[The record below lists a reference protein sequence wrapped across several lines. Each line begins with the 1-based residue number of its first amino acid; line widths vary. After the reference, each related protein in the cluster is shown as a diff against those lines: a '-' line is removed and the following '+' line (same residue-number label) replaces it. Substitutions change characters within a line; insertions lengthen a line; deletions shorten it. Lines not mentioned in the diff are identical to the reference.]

1 MGISDCGLRIWD
13 GGGERLG
20 AREMSYR
27 QTEDQF
33 SVGVYQKR
41 DLVIV
46 RGDGARVWDE
56 SGREY
61 VDCVA
66 GIGVANVGHCH
77 PAVVAAIQTQAARL
91 ITCNEIFY
99 NDARARVLERLDRI
113 TPEGINRFFLCNSGT
128 EAVEG
133 AIKFARMATGR
144 KHVVAAMRGYH
155 GKTLGSLSATWER
168 RFKEPFAP
176 LVPDFSHVPYNNA
189 AEFEKAIDD
198 QTAAVILEPIQ
209 GEGGVR
215 PATAEFLQAVRRA
228 CDGKGALLIIDEIQ
242 TGFGRTG
249 RMFAC
254 EHFGVLPDILTM
266 AKGIAGGVPM
276 GAIGINR
283 RVGEIEKQSHT
294 STFGGNPLACAAA
307 AAAIDV
313 LVGQDLPR
321 HAAEMGAYF
330 VERLRAMASPRV
342 REIRGLGLMIGLE
355 LKEKAGPFAQALMQ
369 EGVLALLAGTTV
381 LRFLPP
387 LVISREQIDRV
398 VDALAQV
405 LAAGARAGAE

>member
-1 MGISDCGLRIWD
+1 MTDH
-13 GGGERLG
+13 
-20 AREMSYR
+20 R
-27 QTEDQF
+27 QIEDHY

-41 DLVIV
+41 DLVLV
-46 RGDGARVWDE
+46 RGQGAHVWDE
-56 SGREY
+56 DGREY

-66 GIGVANVGHCH
+66 GVGVANVGHCH
-77 PAVVAAIQTQAARL
+77 PAVVAAIREQAARL
-91 ITCNEIFY
+91 ITCNELFY
-99 NDARARVLERLDRI
+99 NDARSRCLERLDRI

-144 KHVVAAMRGYH
+144 KRVVAAMRGYH

-168 RFKEPFAP
+168 KYREPFAP
-176 LVPDFSHVPYNNA
+176 LVPDFTHVPYNNIP
-189 AEFEKAIDD
+189 EFTTAIDAE
-198 QTAAVILEPIQ
+198 TAAVILEPIQ

-215 PATAEFLQAVRRA
+215 PASAEFLQAVRRS
-228 CDGKGALLIIDEIQ
+228 CDERGALLIIDEIQ

-266 AKGIAGGVPM
+266 AKGIAGGIPM
-276 GAIGINR
+276 GAIGIDR

-307 AAAIDV
+307 AAAIDT
-313 LVGQDLPR
+313 LVGQDLPKR
-321 HAAEMGAYF
+321 AAETGAYF
-330 VERLRAMASPRV
+330 LERLRQIQSPRI
-342 REIRGLGLMIGLE
+342 REIRGLGLMVGIE
-355 LKEKAGPFAQALMQ
+355 LKEKAGPLAQALMQ

-387 LVISREQIDRV
+387 LVITREDIDKV
-398 VDALAQV
+398 VTALAKV
-405 LAAGARAGAE
+405 LAAAQRNGQD

>member
-1 MGISDCGLRIWD
+1 MNHRQ
-13 GGGERLG
+13 
-20 AREMSYR
+20 REDR
-27 QTEDQF
+27 F

-46 RGDGARVWDE
+46 RGEGALVWDE
-56 SGREY
+56 AGREY

-77 PAVVAAIQTQAARL
+77 PAVVAAVQAQAARL
-91 ITCNEIFY
+91 ITCNELFY
-99 NDARARVLERLDRI
+99 NDARAQCLERLDRI

-133 AIKFARMATGR
+133 AIKFARMATRR

-168 RFKEPFAP
+168 KYKEPFAP
-176 LVPDFSHVPYNNA
+176 LVPDFSHVPYNNI
-189 AEFEKAIDD
+189 AEFEKAIDE
-198 QTAAVILEPIQ
+198 QTAAVILEPVQ

-215 PATAEFLQAVRRA
+215 PATAEFLQAIRKA
-228 CDGKGALLIIDEIQ
+228 CDQKGALLIIDEIQ

-249 RMFAC
+249 RLFAC
-254 EHFGVLPDILTM
+254 EHFDVLPDIITM

-276 GAIGINR
+276 GAIGIDR

-307 AAAIDV
+307 VAAIDA
-313 LVGQDLPR
+313 LTGEDLPR
-321 HAAEMGAYF
+321 RAADTGAYF
-330 VERLRAMASPRV
+330 VRRLREIESPRI
-342 REIRGLGLMIGLE
+342 REIRGLGLMIGIE
-355 LKEKAGPFAQALMQ
+355 MKDKAGPVAQALMQ

-387 LVISREQIDRV
+387 LVITREHVDRV
-398 VDALAQV
+398 VESLARV
-405 LAAGARAGAE
+405 LAAKPSAEAE

>member
-1 MGISDCGLRIWD
+1 MDCKRIED
-13 GGGERLG
+13 G
-20 AREMSYR
+20 
-27 QTEDQF
+27 F

-46 RGDGARVWDE
+46 RGEGARVWDDA
-56 SGREY
+56 GREY
-61 VDCVA
+61 VDCVG

-77 PAVVAAIQTQAARL
+77 PAVVTAIQAQAARL
-91 ITCNEIFY
+91 ITCNELFY
-99 NDARARVLERLDRI
+99 NDARARCLERLDRI

-168 RFKEPFAP
+168 KYKEPFAP
-176 LVPDFSHVPYNNA
+176 LVPDFSHVPYNNI

-198 QTAAVILEPIQ
+198 QTAAVILEPVQ

-215 PATAEFLQAVRRA
+215 PATSEFLQAIRRA
-228 CDGKGALLIIDEIQ
+228 CDQKGALLIIDEIQ

-249 RMFAC
+249 RLFAC
-254 EHFGVLPDILTM
+254 KHFGVLPDIITM

-276 GAIGINR
+276 GAIGIDR

-313 LVGQDLPR
+313 LIGEDLPR
-321 HAAEMGAYF
+321 RAAEIGAHF
-330 VERLRAMASPRV
+330 LRRLREIESPRI
-342 REIRGLGLMIGLE
+342 REIRGLGLMIGIE
-355 LKEKAGPFAQALMQ
+355 LKDKAGPVAQALMQ

-387 LVISREQIDRV
+387 LVITWEQVDRV
-398 VDALAQV
+398 VESLTRV
-405 LAAGARAGAE
+405 LAAKPQATAE

>member
-1 MGISDCGLRIWD
+1 
-13 GGGERLG
+13 
-20 AREMSYR
+20 
-27 QTEDQF
+27 
-33 SVGVYQKR
+33 VYQKR
-41 DLVIV
+41 GVVIV
-46 RGDGARVWDE
+46 RGEGARVWDDA
-56 SGREY
+56 GREY
-61 VDCVA
+61 VDCVG
-66 GIGVANVGHCH
+66 GIGVANVGHCN
-77 PAVVAAIQTQAARL
+77 PAVVAAIQAQAARL
-91 ITCNEIFY
+91 ITCNELFY
-99 NDARARVLERLDRI
+99 NDARACCLEQLDRI

-168 RFKEPFAP
+168 KYREPFAP
-176 LVPDFSHVPYNNA
+176 LVPDFSHVPYNNVE
-189 AEFEKAIDD
+189 EFEKAIDN

-228 CDGKGALLIIDEIQ
+228 CDEKGALLIIDEIQ

-276 GAIGINR
+276 GAIGIDR
-283 RVGEIEKQSHT
+283 RVGEIERLSHT

-307 AAAIDV
+307 VAAINV

-321 HAAEMGAYF
+321 QAAETGEYF
-330 VERLRAMASPRV
+330 VRRLREIESPRF
-342 REIRGLGLMIGLE
+342 REIRGLGLMIGVE
-355 LKEKAGPFAQALMQ
+355 LKDKAGPIAQALM
-369 EGVLALLAGTTV
+369 EKGVLVLLAGTTV

-387 LVISREQIDRV
+387 LVINREQVDQV
-398 VDALAQV
+398 VKTLATV
-405 LAAGARAGAE
+405 LAAGPRATAE

>member
-1 MGISDCGLRIWD
+1 MNH
-13 GGGERLG
+13 
-20 AREMSYR
+20 R
-27 QTEDQF
+27 QSEDQF

-46 RGDGARVWDE
+46 RGEGAVVWDDA
-56 SGREY
+56 GREY

-77 PAVVAAIQTQAARL
+77 PAVVAAVQTQAARL
-91 ITCNEIFY
+91 ITCNELFY
-99 NDARARVLERLDRI
+99 NDARAQCLERLDRI

-168 RFKEPFAP
+168 KYKEPFAP
-176 LVPDFSHVPYNNA
+176 LVPDFSHVPYNNI
-189 AEFEKAIDD
+189 AEFEKAIDE
-198 QTAAVILEPIQ
+198 QTAAVILESVQ

-215 PATAEFLQAVRRA
+215 PASADFLRAIRTA
-228 CDGKGALLIIDEIQ
+228 CDQTGALLIIDEIQ

-249 RMFAC
+249 RLFAC
-254 EHFGVLPDILTM
+254 EHFGVLPDIITM

-276 GAIGINR
+276 GAIGIDR

-307 AAAIDV
+307 VAAIDV
-313 LVGQDLPR
+313 LTGEDLPGR
-321 HAAEMGAYF
+321 AADTGAYF
-330 VERLRAMASPRV
+330 MGRLREIKSARI
-342 REIRGLGLMIGLE
+342 REVRGLGLMIGIE
-355 LKEKAGPFAQALMQ
+355 MKDKAGPIAQALMQ

-387 LVISREQIDRV
+387 LVITREQVDRV
-398 VDALAQV
+398 VESLTRV
-405 LAAGARAGAE
+405 LAAKPSAEPE

>member
-1 MGISDCGLRIWD
+1 MGY
-13 GGGERLG
+13 
-20 AREMSYR
+20 REI
-27 QTEDQF
+27 EDRF

-41 DLVIV
+41 DLAIV
-46 RGDGARVWDE
+46 RGEGARVWDE
-56 SGREY
+56 AGWEY

-77 PAVVAAIQTQAARL
+77 PAVVAAIQAQAARL
-91 ITCNEIFY
+91 ITCNELFY
-99 NDARARVLERLDRI
+99 NDARAQCLERLDRI
-113 TPEGINRFFLCNSGT
+113 TPDGINRFFLCNSGT

-168 RFKEPFAP
+168 KYKEPFAP
-176 LVPDFSHVPYNNA
+176 LVPDFSHVPYNNV
-189 AEFEKAIDD
+189 AEFTGAIDD

-215 PATAEFLQAVRRA
+215 PATGEFLQAVRRA
-228 CDGKGALLIIDEIQ
+228 CDEKGALLIIDEIQ

-276 GAIGINR
+276 GAIGIDR

-307 AAAIDV
+307 VAAIDV
-313 LVGQDLPR
+313 LTGEDLPR
-321 HAAEMGAYF
+321 RAAEIGAYF
-330 VERLRAMASPRV
+330 VERLRAIGSPRI
-342 REIRGLGLMIGLE
+342 REIRGLGLMIGIE
-355 LKEKAGPFAQALMQ
+355 LKDKAGPVAQTLMQ

-387 LVISREQIDRV
+387 LVITREQVDRV
-398 VDALAQV
+398 VDALAKV
-405 LAAGARAGAE
+405 LGAGPRAGAE

>member
-1 MGISDCGLRIWD
+1 
-13 GGGERLG
+13 
-20 AREMSYR
+20 MSYR
-27 QTEDQF
+27 QTGDQF

-276 GAIGINR
+276 GAIGIDR

-307 AAAIDV
+307 TAAIDV

-398 VDALAQV
+398 VDALARV

>member
-1 MGISDCGLRIWD
+1 MDFK
-13 GGGERLG
+13 RL
-20 AREMSYR
+20 
-27 QTEDQF
+27 EDQF

-56 SGREY
+56 TGREY

-77 PAVVAAIQTQAARL
+77 PEVVKAVQTQASRL
-91 ITCNEIFY
+91 ITCNELFY
-99 NDARARVLERLDRI
+99 NDARAQCLERLDRI
-113 TPEGINRFFLCNSGT
+113 TPEGITRFFLCNSGT

-168 RFKEPFAP
+168 KYKEPFAP
-176 LVPDFSHVPYNNA
+176 LVPDFSHVPYNNVA
-189 AEFEKAIDD
+189 DFIAAIDER
-198 QTAAVILEPIQ
+198 TAAVILEPIQ

-215 PATAEFLQAVRRA
+215 PATAEFLQAIRA
-228 CDGKGALLIIDEIQ
+228 DCDRKGALLIIDEIQ

-266 AKGIAGGVPM
+266 AKGIAGGIPM
-276 GAIGINR
+276 GAIGIDQ

-294 STFGGNPLACAAA
+294 STFGGNPLACSAAV
-307 AAAIDV
+307 AAIDV
-313 LVGQDLPR
+313 LVGQELPR
-321 HAAEMGAYF
+321 RAAEIGSYF
-330 VERLRAMASPRV
+330 LGRLREIRSSRI
-342 REIRGLGLMIGLE
+342 REVRGLGLMIGIE
-355 LKEKAGPFAQALMQ
+355 LKDKAGPVAQALMQ
-369 EGVLALLAGTTV
+369 EGVLVLLAGTTV
-381 LRFLPP
+381 LRLLPP
-387 LVISREQIDRV
+387 LVITRAQVDRV
-398 VDALAQV
+398 VGALAKV
-405 LAAGARAGAE
+405 LTANPRAAAE

>member
-1 MGISDCGLRIWD
+1 MDCKRIED
-13 GGGERLG
+13 G
-20 AREMSYR
+20 
-27 QTEDQF
+27 F

-46 RGDGARVWDE
+46 RGEGARVWDE
-56 SGREY
+56 AGREY

-77 PAVVAAIQTQAARL
+77 PAVVAAIQAQAARL
-91 ITCNEIFY
+91 ITCNELFY
-99 NDARARVLERLDRI
+99 NDARARCLERLDRI

-168 RFKEPFAP
+168 KYKEPFAP
-176 LVPDFSHVPYNNA
+176 LVPDFSHVPYNNISEFTA
-189 AEFEKAIDD
+189 AVDD
-198 QTAAVILEPIQ
+198 QTAAVILEPVQ

-215 PATAEFLQAVRRA
+215 PATSEFLQAVRKA
-228 CDGKGALLIIDEIQ
+228 CDEKGALLIIDEIQ

-249 RMFAC
+249 RLFAC

-276 GAIGINR
+276 GAIGIDR

-307 AAAIDV
+307 VAAIDV
-313 LVGQDLPR
+313 LTGEDLPR
-321 HAAEMGAYF
+321 RAAETGAYF
-330 VERLRAMASPRV
+330 VRRLREIESPRI
-342 REIRGLGLMIGLE
+342 REIRGLGLMIGIE
-355 LKEKAGPFAQALMQ
+355 LKDKAGPIAQALMQ

-387 LVISREQIDRV
+387 LVITREQVDRV
-398 VDALAQV
+398 VESLTRALA
-405 LAAGARAGAE
+405 AKPEATAE

>member
-1 MGISDCGLRIWD
+1 MDCKRIED
-13 GGGERLG
+13 G
-20 AREMSYR
+20 
-27 QTEDQF
+27 F

-41 DLVIV
+41 DLVMV
-46 RGDGARVWDE
+46 RGEGARVWDE
-56 SGREY
+56 AGREY

-77 PAVVAAIQTQAARL
+77 PAVVAAIRAQAGRL
-91 ITCNEIFY
+91 ITCNELFY
-99 NDARARVLERLDRI
+99 NNARAQCLERLDRI

-168 RFKEPFAP
+168 KYKEPFAP
-176 LVPDFSHVPYNNA
+176 LVPDFSHVPYNNIP
-189 AEFEKAIDD
+189 EFEKAIDD
-198 QTAAVILEPIQ
+198 QTAAVILEPVQ

-215 PATAEFLQAVRRA
+215 PATAEFMQAVRAA
-228 CDGKGALLIIDEIQ
+228 CDRKGALLIVDEIQ

-276 GAIGINR
+276 GAIGIDR

-307 AAAIDV
+307 VAAIDA
-313 LVGQDLPR
+313 LVDEDLPCR
-321 HAAEMGAYF
+321 AAETGAYF
-330 VERLRAMASPRV
+330 VERLRAIGSPRI

-355 LKEKAGPFAQALMQ
+355 MKDKAGPIAQALMQ
-369 EGVLALLAGTTV
+369 DGVLALLAGTTV

-387 LVISREQIDRV
+387 LVIAREQVDRV
-398 VDALAQV
+398 VESLTRV
-405 LAAGARAGAE
+405 LAAKPSAETE

>member
-1 MGISDCGLRIWD
+1 MNH
-13 GGGERLG
+13 
-20 AREMSYR
+20 R
-27 QTEDQF
+27 QIEDQC

-46 RGDGARVWDE
+46 RGEGARVWDDG
-56 SGREY
+56 GREY

-77 PAVVAAIQTQAARL
+77 PAVVAAVQAQAARL
-91 ITCNEIFY
+91 ITCNELFY
-99 NDARARVLERLDRI
+99 NDARAQCLARLDRI

-168 RFKEPFAP
+168 KYKEPFAP
-176 LVPDFSHVPYNNA
+176 LVPDFSHVPYNNI

-198 QTAAVILEPIQ
+198 QTAAVILEPVQ

-215 PATAEFLQAVRRA
+215 PATAEFLQAVRKA
-228 CDGKGALLIIDEIQ
+228 CDQKGALLIIDEIQ

-249 RMFAC
+249 RLFAC
-254 EHFGVLPDILTM
+254 EHFGVLPDIITM

-276 GAIGINR
+276 GAIGIDR

-307 AAAIDV
+307 VAAIDA
-313 LVGQDLPR
+313 LTGEDLPR
-321 HAAEMGAYF
+321 RAADTGAYF
-330 VERLRAMASPRV
+330 VRRLREIESARI
-342 REIRGLGLMIGLE
+342 REIRGLGLMIGIE
-355 LKEKAGPFAQALMQ
+355 MKDKAGPVAQALMQ

-387 LVISREQIDRV
+387 LVITREQVDRV
-398 VDALAQV
+398 VESLARV
-405 LAAGARAGAE
+405 LAAKPSAETE

>member
-1 MGISDCGLRIWD
+1 MDCKRIED
-13 GGGERLG
+13 G
-20 AREMSYR
+20 
-27 QTEDQF
+27 F

-46 RGDGARVWDE
+46 RGEGARVWDE
-56 SGREY
+56 AGREY

-77 PAVVAAIQTQAARL
+77 PAVVAAIQAQAARL
-91 ITCNEIFY
+91 ITCNELFY
-99 NDARARVLERLDRI
+99 NDARAQCLERLDQI

-168 RFKEPFAP
+168 KYKEPFAP
-176 LVPDFSHVPYNNA
+176 LVPDFSHAPYNNIL
-189 AEFEKAIDD
+189 EFEKAIDD
-198 QTAAVILEPIQ
+198 QTAAVILEPVQ

-215 PATAEFLQAVRRA
+215 PSTAEFLQAIRRA
-228 CDGKGALLIIDEIQ
+228 CDQKGALLIIDEIQ

-249 RMFAC
+249 RLFAC

-276 GAIGINR
+276 GAIGIDR

-307 AAAIDV
+307 VAAIDV
-313 LVGQDLPR
+313 LRGEDLPR
-321 HAAEMGAYF
+321 RAAETGAYF
-330 VERLRAMASPRV
+330 VERLRAIGSPRI
-342 REIRGLGLMIGLE
+342 REIRGLGLMIGIE
-355 LKEKAGPFAQALMQ
+355 LKDKAGPIAQALMQ

-387 LVISREQIDRV
+387 LVISREQVDRV
-398 VDALAQV
+398 VATLAKV
-405 LAAGARAGAE
+405 LAAGPRAEAE

>member
-1 MGISDCGLRIWD
+1 
-13 GGGERLG
+13 
-20 AREMSYR
+20 MSYR

-276 GAIGINR
+276 GAIGIDR

-307 AAAIDV
+307 TAAIDV

-398 VDALAQV
+398 VDALARV

>member
-1 MGISDCGLRIWD
+1 MNH
-13 GGGERLG
+13 
-20 AREMSYR
+20 R
-27 QTEDQF
+27 QIEDQF

-46 RGDGARVWDE
+46 RGEGARVWDE
-56 SGREY
+56 AGREY

-77 PAVVAAIQTQAARL
+77 PAVVAAIQSQAARL

-144 KHVVAAMRGYH
+144 KRVVAAMRGYH

-168 RFKEPFAP
+168 KYKEPFAP

-215 PATAEFLQAVRRA
+215 PATAEFMQAVRRA
-228 CDGKGALLIIDEIQ
+228 CDEKGALLIIDEIQ

-254 EHFGVLPDILTM
+254 EHFGILPDILTM

-276 GAIGINR
+276 GAIGIDR

-307 AAAIDV
+307 TAAIDV

-321 HAAEMGAYF
+321 HAAETGTYF

-387 LVISREQIDRV
+387 LVITREQIDRV
-398 VDALAQV
+398 VDTLAHV
-405 LAAGARAGAE
+405 LGAAPRSAAE

>member
-1 MGISDCGLRIWD
+1 M
-13 GGGERLG
+13 
-20 AREMSYR
+20 AHR
-27 QTEDQF
+27 QVEDQF

-46 RGDGARVWDE
+46 RGEGARVWDE
-56 SGREY
+56 AGREY

-77 PAVVAAIQTQAARL
+77 PAVVAAIQAQAARL
-91 ITCNEIFY
+91 ITCNELFY
-99 NDARARVLERLDRI
+99 NDARAQCLERLDRI
-113 TPEGINRFFLCNSGT
+113 TPDGINRFFLCNSGT

-168 RFKEPFAP
+168 KYKEPFAP
-176 LVPDFSHVPYNNA
+176 LVPDFSHVPYNNIV
-189 AEFEKAIDD
+189 EFTGAIDA
-198 QTAAVILEPIQ
+198 QTAAVILEPVQ

-215 PATAEFLQAVRRA
+215 PATGEFLQAVRRA
-228 CDGKGALLIIDEIQ
+228 CDEKGAILIIDEIQ

-276 GAIGINR
+276 GAIGIDR

-307 AAAIDV
+307 VAAIDV
-313 LVGQDLPR
+313 LTGEDLPR
-321 HAAEMGAYF
+321 RAAETGAYF
-330 VERLRAMASPRV
+330 VERLRAIGSPRI
-342 REIRGLGLMIGLE
+342 REIRGLGLMIGIE
-355 LKEKAGPFAQALMQ
+355 LKDKAGPVAQALMQ

-387 LVISREQIDRV
+387 LVITREQVDRV
-398 VDALAQV
+398 VDTLTTV
-405 LAAGARAGAE
+405 LAAGPRAGAE

>member
-1 MGISDCGLRIWD
+1 
-13 GGGERLG
+13 
-20 AREMSYR
+20 MSYR

-61 VDCVA
+61 EESEA

-276 GAIGINR
+276 GAIGIDR

-307 AAAIDV
+307 TAAIDV

-398 VDALAQV
+398 VDALARV